1 MRLKNIEMQGFKSF
15 ADKIYLD
22 FNSGITAIV
31 GPNGSGKSN
40 ISDAIRWVM
49 GEQSVKSLRG
59 SKMEDVIFAGTEDR
73 KALGFAEVTLTL
85 DNTDGYFS
93 LDFPEVTVTRR
104 VYRSGEGEYYI
115 NKTLCRLKDIHELF
129 MDTGLGRDGYSI
141 IGQGKIDSILS
152 TKSED
157 RRQIFEEAAG
167 VSKYKYRKLEAERKL
182 IQTVDNLMR
191 VQDIL
196 SELEGQ
202 LEPLSRQSEKAKK
215 YLVLRDELRGLDINV
230 SIVNIDKIKEELS
243 HLDEDFN
250 ILKSQIDDISK
261 VLSRT
266 DIEITTMYNEI
277 RNHDEEISRI
287 SDEERKIALKI
298 SDGEKNIGILL
309 NDIEHNERNIERLE
323 IEIERMLEGV
333 KLADQEIDL
342 HKGCL
347 LELNREKE
355 NTRIEIE
362 EVTALATRA
371 GENVDEKGSILE
383 DIKLQIIEITAELN
397 SLRGY
402 VNNYKILADSFS
414 GRKADISAEL
424 ENRSKDKNELLVQMK
439 NALACVDRCQA
450 QVLDIEVKQREVEN
464 ELKDKKAEALRLL
477 ELKNKHLLDLSQKRS
492 RRTMLMDMERE
503 FEGYG
508 KGVKSVMTAY
518 NDGNLKKAEIF
529 GPLAQL
535 IKTEKKYIT
544 AIETA
549 LGNVGQNIVTK
560 SEEDAKTAI
569 AYLKEKHLGRATF
582 LPISS
587 IKSKVFDSSDAEK
600 CEGFI
605 AIASDVVTCDSE
617 YLEIVGSFL
626 GSTVLC
632 DNIDNAISM
641 ARRTKHKFKI
651 VTLTG
656 EVILSGGAMT
666 GGSAVKTAGS
676 LSRTGEIDALAVDI
690 DKLKTLADEE
700 EKKIDDINLSIAE
713 TETEADKINHEII
726 NLREELVKAS
736 ANHERYAALVEN
748 IENSNIQLENEIAE
762 INDRLSEIEKESG
775 EKVAETELKEL
786 KRAELEEEATRI
798 QEEHSRL
805 SGENNMLSLRL
816 TELNIKRST
825 LLKDI
830 EIENERISSIMNT
843 KGEQI
848 ESVNVKRG
856 GIETLKNRNASIT
869 DEIESLK
876 EEGIILQQSVEDS
889 RQKASELQ
897 KKRQETE
904 TKIRE
909 CQMEVKDTQEKKFAL
924 TQRTDKI
931 EMRQE
936 KLTADRE
943 SIINRMWEDYELT
956 YSDALELK
964 VDDDFDYK
972 EASAKIRELKDKI
985 KNLGNINIDAIEEYK
1000 NVKERYD
1007 FLTVQTHDLEKA
1019 KAELDSVI
1027 EEMMQ
1032 IMQTRFAEQFKV
1044 INSNFNR
1051 VFSELF
1057 GGGHA
1062 NLYLTDPDNV
1072 LESGIEIEA
1081 QPPGKKLQS
1090 LSLLSGGEKAFTA
1103 IALLFAILDVR
1114 PTPFCILDEIEAAL
1128 DDVNVYRYA
1137 DYLSKYSKKT
1147 QFIVVTHR
1155 RGTMEAANILY
1166 GVTMQERG
1174 ISKLLSLNIDEI
1186 KE

>member
-49 GEQSVKSLRG
+49 GEQSIKSLRG
-59 SKMEDVIFAGTEDR
+59 SKMEDVIFAGTEAR

-93 LDFPEVTVTRR
+93 LDFPEITVTRR

-182 IQTVDNLMR
+182 VQTMDNLTR

-230 SIVNIDKIKEELS
+230 SIINIDNIKEELS
-243 HLDEDFN
+243 RLGRDFD
-250 ILKSQIDDISK
+250 ILKSQIDDISAELAK
-261 VLSRT
+261 T
-266 DIEITTMYNEI
+266 DAEVSAMYNEI
-277 RNHDEEISRI
+277 RRYDEEIAQI
-287 SDEERKIALKI
+287 SDEERNVAQKI
-298 SDGEKNIGILL
+298 SEAEKNIGILL

-323 IEIERMLEGV
+323 IEIERVLEGV

-342 HKGCL
+342 HKGRL
-347 LELNREKE
+347 SELNRENE
-355 NTRIEIE
+355 STSIEIE
-362 EVTALATRA
+362 EVTKLATKA
-371 GENVDEKGSILE
+371 GENVGEKSSILE
-383 DIKLQIIEITAELN
+383 EVKSKIIDITSELN

-402 VNNYKILADSFS
+402 VDNFKILSDSFS
-414 GRKADISAEL
+414 GRKADILAEL
-424 ENRSKDKNELLVQMK
+424 ENKSKDKEKLVSQMNEASVLK
-439 NALACVDRCQA
+439 DKCKAD
-450 QVLDIEVKQREVEN
+450 VLDAEVKQRETETILA
-464 ELKDKKAEALRLL
+464 EKKAEAVKMLD
-477 ELKNKHLLDLSQKRS
+477 LKNKHLLELSQKRS

-518 NDGNLKKAEIF
+518 NDGSLKKVEIY

-535 IKTEKKYIT
+535 IRTDKKYIT

-560 SEEDAKTAI
+560 TEEDAKVAI
-569 AYLKEKHLGRATF
+569 SYLKENHLGRATF
-582 LPISS
+582 LPISA
-587 IKSKVFDSSDAEK
+587 IKSKEFDSSDAQK
-600 CEGFI
+600 CEGYV
-605 AIASDVVTCDSE
+605 ALASDVVNCDSE
-617 YLEIVGSFL
+617 YTEIVDSFL

-641 ARRTKHKFKI
+641 AKRTKHKFKI

-676 LSRTGEIDALAVDI
+676 LSRTGEIDALAGEI
-690 DKLKTLADEE
+690 DKLKKLSEDEE
-700 EKKIDDINLSIAE
+700 SKIEALNLSVTEAE
-713 TETEADKINHEII
+713 EEADKISETII
-726 NLREELVKAS
+726 NLREELAKAS
-736 ANHERYAALVEN
+736 ANYERFAALVEN
-748 IENSNIQLENEIAE
+748 LDGSNTQLENELAE
-762 INDRLSEIEKESG
+762 INERLSEIEKESK
-775 EKVAETELKEL
+775 EKETEAELKTR
-786 KRAELEEEATRI
+786 KRAELEEEAARI

-805 SGENNMLSLRL
+805 TGENDMLSMRL
-816 TELNIKRST
+816 TELNIKKST

-830 EIENERISSIMNT
+830 ELENERIGTIMNS

-856 GIETLKNRNASIT
+856 GIETLKTRNTSIA
-869 DEIESLK
+869 DEINALK
-876 EEGIILQQSVEDS
+876 DSCADMRKSVEDS
-889 RQKASELQ
+889 RQKTTDLQ
-897 KKRQETE
+897 KKRQDTE
-904 TKIRE
+904 VKIRE
-909 CQMEVKDTQEKKFAL
+909 CQNQVKDTQEKRFAL
-924 TQRTDKI
+924 TQRADKI
-931 EMRQE
+931 EARQE
-936 KLTADRE
+936 RLNVERE
-943 SIINRMWEDYELT
+943 SIVNRMWEDYELT
-956 YSDALELK
+956 YSDALELRAG
-964 VDDDFDYK
+964 DDFDFK

-1000 NVKERYD
+1000 NVKERHD
-1007 FLTVQTHDLEKA
+1007 FLTVQTQDLEKA

-1032 IMQTRFAEQFKV
+1032 IMQSRFAEQFKV
-1044 INSNFNR
+1044 INANFNR
-1051 VFSELF
+1051 VFGELF
-1057 GGGHA
+1057 GGGRA

-1090 LSLLSGGEKAFTA
+1090 LTLLSGGERAFTA

-1128 DDVNVYRYA
+1128 DDVNVYRFA